1 MGRENQ
7 KREKE
12 IRWGIGRLTAA
23 TSNKQ
28 RAGQAP
34 EGDISLQLCKG
45 PSAVYSAVYNS
56 WATLLT
62 PTNGFCFDQL
72 AWARK
77 EATIW

>member
-1 MGRENQ
+1 MGRENR

-56 WATLLT
+56 WATLLNL
-62 PTNGFCFDQL
+62 TNGFSLDQL
-72 AWARK
+72 AWAHK
-77 EATIW
+77 EAIIC